1 MPKDRTKSGIKVS
14 TVEPAESRYSVSMF
28 MITIN
33 PGIRFRNGIDSPEFA
48 NLYHKLKSLGNLL
61 LTKKSIRSSL
71 VFRDRKDKKTGMMVA
86 LDRDSHL
93 NKIMDISE
101 DRSASIEIGDR
112 DKKLHLHLQFEIRHR
127 TFLQLNIPYYTR
139 IAGAVLGMDP
149 KKIYCHVSAA
159 TRSEGYKRYV
169 EKGVNELAPHFFDA
183 AANTFAFYSTADTL
197 GSVASLAGAI

>member
-1 MPKDRTKSGIKVS
+1 MTA
-14 TVEPAESRYSVSMF
+14 EPAESRYSVSMF

-33 PGIRFRNGIDSPEFA
+33 PGVRFPNGIDSPEFA
-48 NLYHKLKSLGNLL
+48 NLYHKLRALGNML

-71 VFRDRKDKKTGMMVA
+71 TFRDRKDRKTGIIAAM
-86 LDRDSHL
+86 DRDAHL
-93 NKIMDISE
+93 AKIIEISP
-101 DRSASIEIGDR
+101 DRSAGIEIGER
-112 DKKLHLHLQFEIRHR
+112 DKKLHLHLQFEIKHR

-139 IAGAVLGMDP
+139 IAGMVLGMDP
-149 KKIYCHVSAA
+149 KKVYCHVSAA

-183 AANTFAFYSTADTL
+183 AANTYAFYSTADTI

>member
-1 MPKDRTKSGIKVS
+1 
-14 TVEPAESRYSVSMF
+14 MF
-28 MITIN
+28 MVTIN
-33 PGIRFRNGIDSPEFA
+33 PGVRFRNGIDSPEFA

-71 VFRDRKDKKTGMMVA
+71 IFKDTKDKKTGMMVV
-86 LDRDSHL
+86 LDRDAHL
-93 NKIMDISE
+93 SKILDISE

-112 DKKLHLHLQFEIRHR
+112 DKKLHLHLEFQIRHR
-127 TFLQLNIPYYTR
+127 TWLQLNIQYYTK

-149 KKIYCHVSAA
+149 KKVYCHVSAA
-159 TRSEGYKRYV
+159 TRRDGYKQYV
-169 EKGVNELAPHFFDA
+169 RKGVNELAPHFFDA

>member
-14 TVEPAESRYSVSMF
+14 TVEPSESRYSVSMF
-28 MITIN
+28 MVTIN
-33 PGIRFRNGIDSPEFA
+33 PGVRFRNGIDSPEFA
-48 NLYHKLKSLGNLL
+48 NLYHKLRSLGNLL

-71 VFRDRKDKKTGMMVA
+71 IFKDRKDKKTGMMVA
-86 LDRDSHL
+86 LDRDGHL

-169 EKGVNELAPHFFDA
+169 EKGVNELAPHFFDG
-183 AANTFAFYSTADTL
+183 AANTFAFYSTVDTL